1 MYPSQRR
8 QEPTL
13 IWKDPDQGTP
23 FSPGSRT
30 NWLARQVG
38 ISVGQ
43 ESPFRIEIQQS
54 VGGEKAGGGCSGQ
67 MVSLM
72 PITKTAHYHH
82 LVIAITGVPPQT
94 PTRMQ
99 PLNVPPPPLT
109 LALSPEGEGCSSGCP
124 FTQSIL
130 SQSALRGGELLIL
143 GDNQESDDLQS

>member
-1 MYPSQRR
+1 MFRPNGVINANYKNGPLLPSSQR
-8 QEPTL
+8 
-13 IWKDPDQGTP
+13 
-23 FSPGSRT
+23 
-30 NWLARQVG
+30 
-38 ISVGQ
+38 
-43 ESPFRIEIQQS
+43 
-54 VGGEKAGGGCSGQ
+54 
-67 MVSLM
+67 
-72 PITKTAHYHH
+72 HH
-82 LVIAITGVPPQT
+82 RRAPPRT